1 MFEEMW
7 WGKVGESVA
16 STQTPLHHTPTILR
30 HCPEQYSN
38 NTPTYSAIV
47 PNNTPTILR
56 HCPEQYS
63 AIVPNN
69 TPTILRHCPL
79 EGVAKPAVKT
89 TQLSQFSIIH
99 SKPQ

>member
-16 STQTPLHHTPTILR
+16 STQTLLHHTPTILR
-30 HCPEQYSN
+30 QCPLEG
-38 NTPTYSAIV
+38 V
-47 PNNTPTILR
+47 D
-56 HCPEQYS
+56 
-63 AIVPNN
+63 N

>member
-47 PNNTPTILR
+47 PNNTPTI
-56 HCPEQYS
+56 P
-63 AIVPNN
+63 
-69 TPTILRHCPL
+69 RHCPL